1 VALIIPIFLPH
12 RGCTHQ
18 CLFCNQQGIS
28 GCIEQSL
35 TVDEVRA
42 TIDLWLDRG
51 GRGEVQAA
59 FYGGSFTCLPL
70 DEQRALLGAVQPYMA
85 GGRVHS
91 LRLSTRPDCL
101 DPEVCRM
108 LQDHGV
114 KTVELGVQSL
124 DDQVLRESRRGHD
137 GEQSRQAIRL
147 LQSWGFIVGVQ
158 LLLGLPGETRRSF
171 LRGVAEIARLH
182 PDFVRL
188 YPLLVV
194 KGSGLA
200 ERYQQGLYRPLS
212 LGLAVALTAAAHQRL
227 SEKGVRV
234 VRMGLQP
241 CRSLDEN
248 YLAGPYHPAFGE
260 LVRGRLVFKELRA
273 RLAGLRPGQHL
284 QVHISHR
291 DHGTVVGMSGV
302 NLKRLGELGFSG
314 RFTILPEK
322 KRARGSMDY
331 VVG

>member
-1 VALIIPIFLPH
+1 MALVVPIFLPH
-12 RGCTHQ
+12 RGCPHH

-28 GCIEQSL
+28 GCLGKSL

-42 TIDLWLDRG
+42 TIDLWLTRG
-51 GRGEVQAA
+51 GREEVQAA

-70 DEQRALLGAVQPYMA
+70 DEQRALLGAVQPYVA
-85 GGRVHS
+85 SGRVHS

-101 DPEVCRM
+101 DAGVCRM
-108 LQDHGV
+108 LLDHGV
-114 KTVELGVQSL
+114 RTVELGVQSL

-137 GEQSRQAIRL
+137 GDQSRQAISL
-147 LQSWGFIVGVQ
+147 LQSWGFAVGVQ

-171 LRGVAEIARLH
+171 LRGVTEIARLH

-194 KGSGLA
+194 EGSGLA
-200 ERYQQGLYRPLS
+200 ERYQRGLYRPLS

-260 LVRGRLVFKELRA
+260 LVRGRLVFRELRA

-291 DHGTVVGMSGV
+291 DHGTVVGINGI

-314 RFTILPEK
+314 RFTILPDK
-322 KRARGSMDY
+322 ARARGSMDY